1 MLFLF
6 DNVSVFPVEVDLEDD
21 EGVEADLDNATDYEL
36 EGLLLQFMETGYFEY
51 EVDEFEDITEEVRS
65 HQQVAQALGALPS
78 VVSDDLW

>member
-36 EGLLLQFMETGYFEY
+36 EGLLL
-51 EVDEFEDITEEVRS
+51 
-65 HQQVAQALGALPS
+65 
-78 VVSDDLW
+78 